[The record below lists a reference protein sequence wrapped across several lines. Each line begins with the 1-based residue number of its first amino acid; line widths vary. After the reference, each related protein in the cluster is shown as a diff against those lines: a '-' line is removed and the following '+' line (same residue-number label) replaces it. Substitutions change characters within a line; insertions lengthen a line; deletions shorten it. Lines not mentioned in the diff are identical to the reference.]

1 MQNNIVYN
9 LSMMGPY
16 ILTVVVFMIAF
27 AMISLLLIRNIRWKS
42 GLIKVYGLFI
52 GMKSVKQF
60 ALAAI
65 LLRLLFIW
73 YLAFYNELD
82 LVHIIYGAIITI
94 LIHLLLADLSILP
107 FDLICMVLMF
117 AELYIGKILGLYIKN
132 TKTDILLI
140 AGYIAI
146 SVCVLVTSVYCM
158 TEHIISL
165 VNVRKSKKLGANL
178 TKRLYFILAGLF
190 VAAVPYI
197 YINQIDIYQT
207 DQEVYQY
214 TAAGKTTY
222 PAKSRISKTEDIG
235 IIEQDKELIALDKTP
250 LYFTEDDAL
259 MLTSVYSIIQPNLA
273 LTNRVGINSIIYLD
287 DDGTYYVDNSQAK
300 VRVSDFFLFDGKDTY
315 IFFEPTEISW
325 DENAIEISPFSYVTV
340 KSNRSIKFFDRA
352 SESYRVIE
360 TGVSYV
366 YAKLGKGSSI
376 NMSSDILIRSNGQE
390 QFLFLQPN
398 LLEDLK

>member
-27 AMISLLLIRNIRWKS
+27 AMVSLLLIRNIRWKS

-340 KSNRSIKFFDRA
+340 KSNRSIEFFDRA